1 LPINEEVYL
10 LQRCLVFVF
19 EYLERAMNL
28 EMLKYLEL
36 DLLNNFPD
44 LSHANHIQMEVP
56 LEKVTQSALQL
67 RDHNITDHLVSVLQ
81 NECSR
86 KRFVDDMINQCQ
98 KMKF

>member
-1 LPINEEVYL
+1 
-10 LQRCLVFVF
+10 
-19 EYLERAMNL
+19 
-28 EMLKYLEL
+28 
-36 DLLNNFPD
+36 
-44 LSHANHIQMEVP
+44 
-56 LEKVTQSALQL
+56 VTQSALQL